1 MTLLM
6 RDQENLKKGREYGEE
21 LMLALMQK
29 LVADKRF
36 SEIERIRDDKDYRL
50 ILYRE
55 YYII

>member
-6 RDQENLKKGREYGEE
+6 RDQENVEKGEE

-29 LVADKRF
+29 LVEDKRF
-36 SEIERIRDDKDYRL
+36 GEIERIKNDKNYRL

-55 YYII
+55 YHII

>member
-6 RDQENLKKGREYGEE
+6 RDQENLKKGREYSEE

-55 YYII
+55 YHII

>member
-6 RDQENLKKGREYGEE
+6 RDQENVEKGEE

-29 LVADKRF
+29 LVEDKRF
-36 SEIERIRDDKDYRL
+36 SEIEKIKNDKNYRL

-55 YYII
+55 YHII

>member
-6 RDQENLKKGREYGEE
+6 RDQENVEKGEE
-21 LMLALMQK
+21 LMLALIQK

-36 SEIERIRDDKDYRL
+36 TEIERMKDDKDYRL

-55 YYII
+55 YHII

>member
-6 RDQENLKKGREYGEE
+6 RDQENVEKGREYGEE

-36 SEIERIRDDKDYRL
+36 SEIERIKDDKDYRL
-50 ILYRE
+50 ILY
-55 YYII
+55 

>member
-6 RDQENLKKGREYGEE
+6 RDQENVEKGEE

-29 LVADKRF
+29 LVEDKRL
-36 SEIERIRDDKDYRL
+36 SEIEKIKNDKNYRL

-55 YYII
+55 YHII